1 MALRSRNSMRKNGK
15 RVLVFTLFPLLSL
28 RGESRVGL
36 SYKAVCSWCTQL
48 RNRSGTEGSEARRRH
63 YRMMLV
69 TILVNIRVP
78 DTAKGSPCVNVYKPH
93 SDSAFHVGNRGLV
106 R

>member
-1 MALRSRNSMRKNGK
+1 
-15 RVLVFTLFPLLSL
+15 
-28 RGESRVGL
+28 
-36 SYKAVCSWCTQL
+36 
-48 RNRSGTEGSEARRRH
+48 
-63 YRMMLV
+63 MMLV